1 MKKSALHIILFFNTL
16 IIISCTKTVSST
28 GTGNGSGTTTG
39 KTYLNVTQISNGS
52 NTNIIVSP
60 SDGNMFITL
69 GNLYTSGY
77 ANIASGSTNIK
88 VQSQLTGKIFH
99 DTTYVLTDNA
109 KSTAF
114 VYPINA
120 IYKVSVVQEDYSS
133 PAAGYAKIRLLDFS
147 KTAPGN
153 TADFS
158 ISNGNNSY
166 SFTGRTFLDHEL
178 DNTLTNFTT
187 VNAGNYTLYAVSG
200 SSVIINPYN
209 FNLVSGKIYS
219 IVVTSITSTDLLSY
233 TMPHN

>member
-1 MKKSALHIILFFNTL
+1 MKRIALHIIIFFNAL
-16 IIISCTKTVSST
+16 IIISCTKTVSSS
-28 GTGNGSGTTTG
+28 GTGNGGGTTTSR
-39 KTYLNVTQISNGS
+39 TYLNVTQISNGS
-52 NTNIIVSP
+52 KTNVIVSP
-60 SDGNMFITL
+60 ADGNMFITL

-77 ANIASGSTNIK
+77 TNIASGATNIK
-88 VQSQLTGKIFH
+88 VQSQTTGKIFH
-99 DTTYVLTDNA
+99 DTTYTLTDNA

-114 VYPINA
+114 IYPVTS

-133 PAAGYAKIRLLDFS
+133 PATGYAKIRLFDFS
-147 KTAPGN
+147 ETAPGN

-158 ISNGNNSY
+158 ISNGNNTFN
-166 SFTGRTFLDHEL
+166 FTGRKFLDHEL

-219 IVVTSITSTDLLSY
+219 IVVTSITPTNLLSF